1 MGSGQRQ
8 RWLAIVL
15 VAAAATLAGCATVGA
30 EPGVDV
36 FLKQHSTEASRAARA
51 MKNIEEAVSQFP
63 AQPTSSQLQ
72 AVSQVAIR
80 SRRDVA
86 AASEWGV
93 SESGEEE
100 DLGQAQIEVNA
111 GADSVLQAIFSIR
124 AYARTPRATLLA
136 SVKRQ
141 LASARV
147 QWNDGISQLWYLARK
162 PNPPTID
169 LPAGSASR

>member
-1 MGSGQRQ
+1 
-8 RWLAIVL
+8 
-15 VAAAATLAGCATVGA
+15 
-30 EPGVDV
+30 
-36 FLKQHSTEASRAARA
+36 
-51 MKNIEEAVSQFP
+51 MKNIEQAVSQVP

-100 DLGQAQIEVNA
+100 DLAQAQIEVNA
-111 GADSVLQAIFSIR
+111 GADSVLQAISSMR